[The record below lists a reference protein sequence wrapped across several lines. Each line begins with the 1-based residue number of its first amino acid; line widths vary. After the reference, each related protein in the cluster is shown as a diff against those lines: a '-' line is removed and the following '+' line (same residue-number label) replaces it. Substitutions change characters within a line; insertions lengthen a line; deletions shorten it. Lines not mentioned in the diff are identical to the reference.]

1 MQRVRLRYTKRGRLR
16 FTSHRDFQRA
26 FERALRRAEVPMA
39 YSAGFTPHP
48 KVSYANAA
56 PTGTGSEA
64 EYLEIALTRHQDP
77 DGLRAQLDTC
87 MPTGLDIID
96 AVEAGTSDFTDR
108 LQASEWELRLDGVTP
123 EEARAAVAAFLAA
136 ESVEVQRQTKKGLR
150 TFDAR
155 AAVTSLALAEEA
167 VDGTSATRADRPGG
181 APCAILRLVVRHLT
195 PAVRPDDVLSG
206 LRAAAGLAPPV
217 PAAVTRLAQGPLDEE
232 TGTVTDPLA
241 PDRDAL
247 SGPTGSGD
255 LSSAATVRGGS
266 A

>member
-1 MQRVRLRYTKRGRLR
+1 MQRIRLRYTKRGRLR

-64 EYLEIALTRHQDP
+64 EYLEIALTEQSDPETLRAGLDACMP
-77 DGLRAQLDTC
+77 DGLDLT
-87 MPTGLDIID
+87 D
-96 AVEAGTSDFTDR
+96 AVEARTTDFADR
-108 LQASEWELRLDGVTP
+108 LRASEWELRLEGVST
-123 EEARAAVAAFLAA
+123 EAAHEAAAAFLAA
-136 ESVEVQRQTKKGLR
+136 ESVEVSRQTKKGLR

-155 AAVTSLALAEEA
+155 AAVAVLEA
-167 VDGTSATRADRPGG
+167 VPGEHDGPAGR
-181 APCAILRLVVRHLT
+181 PCAILRLVVRHLT

-241 PDRDAL
+241 PDRDA
-247 SGPTGSGD
+247 SAVATAPGGTAPERTG
-255 LSSAATVRGGS
+255 AVTA
-266 A
+266 